1 MNKLLLRQLR
11 KYHGETAEIPPE
23 WKPFIDAVD
32 RAYEEF
38 DDDRRKLERSL
49 DLSSD
54 ELGKANSQLNER
66 ASQLE
71 SANMELEAFSY
82 SVSHDLRAPLRHVDG
97 FVDLLSQ
104 HAAGKLDERGCYL
117 LHIISD
123 SAKQMGVLIDDLL
136 KFSRMSRAEMQ
147 RIEIAMEPM
156 VHEVINAA
164 LQLEPKERHIA
175 WKIGALPNVE
185 ADPSMQRQVWTNLI
199 DNAIK
204 YTRGRETA
212 EIEIGCDSSANGEA
226 VFFIRDNG
234 VGFDMQYADK
244 LFGVFQR
251 LHRVD
256 EFEGTGIGLAHVR
269 RIISRQGGRTWAEG
283 KKNAGATFYFSLPKC
298 GEEKKGS

>member
-1 MNKLLLRQLR
+1 MNNLLLRQLR
-11 KYHGETAEIPPE
+11 KYRGEATDVPPE

-32 RAYEEF
+32 RAYAEF
-38 DDDRRKLERSL
+38 DEDRRKLERSL

-54 ELGKANSQLNER
+54 ELGNANLQLNER

-71 SANMELEAFSY
+71 NANKELEAFSY

-97 FVDLLSQ
+97 FVDLLNQ
-104 HAAGKLDERGCYL
+104 HTAGKLDERGRYL
-117 LHIISD
+117 LHVISD

-136 KFSRMSRAEMQ
+136 KFSRMSRVEMQ
-147 RIEIAMEPM
+147 RIEIATEPM
-156 VHEVINAA
+156 VHEVIHAA
-164 LQLEPKERHIA
+164 LQMEPKERHIA
-175 WKIGALPNVE
+175 WKVASLPEVE
-185 ADPSMQRQVWTNLI
+185 ADPSMLRQVWANLI

-212 EIEIGCDSSANGEA
+212 EIEIGCDNSASNEA
-226 VFFIRDNG
+226 VFFVRDNG
-234 VGFDMQYADK
+234 VGFDMQYAGK

-251 LHRVD
+251 LHRTE

-283 KKNAGATFYFSLPKC
+283 KKNEGATLYFSLPKC
-298 GEEKKGS
+298 SGETKGQ